1 MVASSLCCDWGG
13 TSTVP
18 TLLLTLVSGAL
29 EGRVEEA
36 PDVGWLSI
44 CVCRQLGP
52 DRGDET
58 LGLPIQG
65 HIRNSHLWDPT
76 FLMSDESLK
85 ATGTN
90 DNKQ

>member
-1 MVASSLCCDWGG
+1 M
-13 TSTVP
+13 
-18 TLLLTLVSGAL
+18 
-29 EGRVEEA
+29 RVECEA
-36 PDVGWLSI
+36 PDVSWLSI

-52 DRGDET
+52 DPSPVLLRGDET

-76 FLMSDESLK
+76 FLISDEFLK
-85 ATGTN
+85 AAGTN